1 MFAKVLFTGIAVA
14 GLAAA
19 QGVGGGGIAPGG
31 SQTAGSMGDAGGV
44 GSGGGTRGSKGGG
57 GDMSGGMGGSPRVQ
71 KESKADQIANR
82 LKLSS
87 DQKSE
92 FNTIMESTFKD
103 ASSVIQQ
110 LLKSRQDLANAMLN
124 GKSDADLAPLNQALS
139 DAQFQMTGVE
149 VKTFQRIVAL
159 LKPNQ
164 TAKAPEAFDLMAD
177 IFLPQPGRGR
187 GGDRGR

>member
-1 MFAKVLFTGIAVA
+1 MFAKVLLTGFAVA
-14 GLAAA
+14 ALAAA
-19 QGVGGGGIAPGG
+19 QGGGGGGG
-31 SQTAGSMGDAGGV
+31 M
-44 GSGGGTRGSKGGG
+44 GGG
-57 GDMSGGMGGSPRVQ
+57 GGGMGGGGGSRGGGGADMSGGMGGAGMGGSPHAQ

-82 LKLSS
+82 LKLTS

-92 FNTIMESTFKD
+92 FNTILESTYKD

-149 VKTFQRIVAL
+149 VKAFQRVVGF

-164 TAKAPEAFDLMAD
+164 TAKAPEAFELMAD
-177 IFLPQPGRGR
+177 IFLPQPTRGR
-187 GGDRGR
+187 GGR